1 MTRLYRVG
9 GMLCIVAMSAVLCCG
24 AVAAGEGISAEQAK
38 EIALAQTGG
47 GEVVE
52 MERRFGG
59 GGVNYYRIMVFAD
72 DGPYHVE
79 VDADTGKLLQFIRK
93 HGYKGYKR
101 RGDYIATPPAAGVAG
116 GAAITR
122 EQAMAIALGQTNGGT
137 VVDSDV
143 DVKKRGRIV
152 YEFEIIKDGVKYEI
166 EIDDTGAIVD
176 FERKGRRRYLVAQPV
191 VVSESGTAVAPSVAA
206 GETGGSPVAS
216 AARIAA
222 EAAQAMAREKVGGGV
237 VTEYKLETSGGRFF
251 HEVVVVRDALRHRME
266 IDDASGVVRELSV
279 RDAN

>member
-1 MTRLYRVG
+1 MAHVYRVR
-9 GMLCIVAMSAVLCCG
+9 GMLCIAAMSAVLCCG
-24 AVAAGEGISAEQAK
+24 AAAGEGISAEQAK
-38 EIALAQTGG
+38 EIALAQTRG

-52 MERRFGG
+52 MERRFGE
-59 GGVNYYRIMVFAD
+59 GGVNYFRIMVFAD

-101 RGDYIATPPAAGVAG
+101 RGGYIAAPPAAGAT
-116 GAAITR
+116 ITR
-122 EQAMAIALGQTNGGT
+122 EQAMAIALGQTNGGA

-152 YEFEIIKDGVKYEI
+152 YEFEIVNDGVKYEI

-176 FERKGRRRYLVAQPV
+176 FERKGRRRYLAVQPV
-191 VVSESGTAVAPSVAA
+191 VIPESGIAAAPSVEV
-206 GETGGSPVAS
+206 GETGVSPVA
-216 AARIAA
+216 AGARIAA
-222 EAAQAMAREKVGGGV
+222 EAAQSMAREKVGGGV
-237 VTEYKLETSGGRFF
+237 VIEYKLETSGGRFF
-251 HEVVVVRDALRHRME
+251 HEVVVVREALRHRME
-266 IDDASGVVRELSV
+266 IDDASGVIRELSV